1 MAIISKTA
9 SVQELVALMREHGI
23 TRCVVCPGSR
33 NAPIAATLSA
43 IDDFEC
49 RSVTDER
56 SAGFIALGWA
66 NQALAPV
73 AVCVTSGSST
83 VNLHPAVAEAYYR
96 HIPLLVI
103 SADRPAEWIGQ
114 QDGQTL
120 PQPNI
125 FGSLCRMSVSLPEH
139 DENGWHTNRL
149 LNEAMLELTH
159 REGGPV
165 HINIPLAEPLFAMED
180 ADLPRPRV
188 IYRTELSCMDGAE
201 EQMLLEIAAA
211 LPRRMLLLGQM
222 PTAPDLPPELTEDH
236 GFAIVGEHLCN
247 TPTADC
253 TRPDTL
259 IGGDAEYPLIPSP
272 DLLITVGGCIISK
285 RLKQMLRQNPPAEHW
300 HLSRDGE
307 VCDTFCHLTRVIEG
321 DAAELLDLLGAFAQ
335 DGDESYRNL
344 WCAEPAEFHA
354 PHSGMRMVG
363 DVMNNMPTPAVLHLG
378 NSSAVR
384 YAQLFPLKAEVHVEC
399 NRGVNGIEGSLSAA
413 LGFAQAD
420 TRPQFIIIGDL
431 SFFYDM
437 NALWMGGIQSNT
449 RILLLNNNCG
459 GIFKTL
465 PTPNIN
471 LVEAPHTATAQA
483 WAEACGIRYKA
494 VVRKEDWAEALAQLC
509 AEHSDQALL
518 VEAFTD
524 SEKDAELL
532 RNFYKEH

>member
-1 MAIISKTA
+1 MASISKTA
-9 SVQELVALMREHGI
+9 TVQELVALMREHGI

-33 NAPIAATLSA
+33 NAPIAATLNA

-73 AVCVTSGSST
+73 AVCVTSGSAL

-125 FGSLCRMSVSLPEH
+125 FGGLCRMSVNLPET

-149 LNEAMLELTH
+149 INEALLELTH

-165 HINIPLAEPLFAMED
+165 HINIPLAEPLFAE
-180 ADLPRPRV
+180 ADVELPRARV
-188 IYRTELSCMDGAE
+188 IYRTELASMGGDE

-222 PTAPDLPPELTEDH
+222 PVAMDLPPELTEDH
-236 GFAIVGEHLCN
+236 GFAVVGEHMCN

-259 IGGDAEYPLIPSP
+259 LGGDAEYPLIPSP
-272 DLLITVGGCIISK
+272 DLLITVGGSIVSK
-285 RLKQMLRQNPPAEHW
+285 RIKQMLRQNPPAEHW

-321 DAAELLDLLGAFAQ
+321 EPEELLELLGAFAQ

-344 WCAEPAEFHA
+344 WCAAPAEFQGE
-354 PHSGMRMVG
+354 HSGMSMVG
-363 DVMNNMPTPAVLHLG
+363 DLMKNMPTPAVLHLA

-384 YAQLFPLKAEVHVEC
+384 YAQLFPLKENVQVEC
-399 NRGVNGIEGSLSAA
+399 NRGVNGIEGSLSTA
-413 LGFAQAD
+413 LGFAHAD
-420 TRPQFIIIGDL
+420 PRHQFIIIGDL

-437 NALWMGGIQSNT
+437 NALWMGGVRPNT
-449 RILLLNNNCG
+449 HILLLNNNGG

-465 PTPNIN
+465 PTPKIG
-471 LVEAPHTATAQA
+471 LVEAPHNATAQA
-483 WAEACGIRYKA
+483 WAEACGMQYKPVA
-494 VVRKEDWAEALAQLC
+494 RKEDWADALTLLC
-509 AEHSDQALL
+509 SENLKQAVL

-524 SEKDAELL
+524 SAKDAEIL
-532 RNFYKEH
+532 RQFYRDH